1 MSEWAQGKAF
11 HSMKPTIL
19 KQTCWQ
25 ALVRSQS
32 AQHHCPSPG
41 CFPQRD
47 PRAGPRARSSIPWPL
62 TSFLLVVQVSP
73 EGSGSALLWH
83 ARVLHSFW
91 PGDGPSWRHVLFV
104 HHSSMD
110 TGAVPTF

>member
-25 ALVRSQS
+25 ALVCSQH
-32 AQHHCPSPG
+32 AQHHCLSPG

-47 PRAGPRARSSIPWPL
+47 PRAGPLARSPIPRPL
-62 TSFLLVVQVSP
+62 TGFLLVVQVA
-73 EGSGSALLWH
+73 GRAG
-83 ARVLHSFW
+83 F
-91 PGDGPSWRHVLFV
+91 
-104 HHSSMD
+104 
-110 TGAVPTF
+110 T